1 MASDRWKKLLEKGS
15 DLASKGGQ
23 FVKDGIDS
31 GKEELHHRFN
41 DEGYQQGL
49 DEGKEQ
55 GLKEGLSKTI
65 QCLLE
70 VDAADTDMVRVLGQ
84 FWDLS
89 EADAKGYL
97 AQEKSNAAI
106 RALSHYLKAE
116 MAWPNAEIEDFLA
129 AHHVR
134 DQLEDNPKLWKYE
147 KNPAKLY
154 KMLQG

>member
-49 DEGKEQ
+49 EEGRDN

-70 VDAADTDMVRVLGQ
+70 VNADDADMIRVLGQ
-84 FWDLS
+84 FWDLND
-89 EADAKGYL
+89 ADAKGYL

>member
-1 MASDRWKKLLEKGS
+1 MASDRWKKLIEKGS

-31 GKEELHHRFN
+31 GREELHHKFN
-41 DEGYQQGL
+41 DEGYRQGL
-49 DEGKEQ
+49 EEGKDQ
-55 GLKEGLSKTI
+55 GLSEGLEKTL
-65 QCLLE
+65 QCLYAAG
-70 VDAADTDMVRVLGQ
+70 VSDADMIRVLGQ

-89 EADAKGYL
+89 EADAQGHIAK
-97 AQEKSNAAI
+97 EKQDAAI
-106 RALSHYLKAE
+106 RTLTRFLKVE
-116 MAWPNAEIEDFLA
+116 KAWPDSEIDDFLA
-129 AHHVR
+129 VHHVR

>member
-1 MASDRWKKLLEKGS
+1 MANDRWKKLLEKGS
-15 DLASKGGQ
+15 GLASKGGQ
-23 FVKDGIDS
+23 FVKEGIDS

-41 DEGYQQGL
+41 DEGNQQGL
-49 DEGKEQ
+49 EEGRGN
-55 GLKEGLSKTI
+55 GLKEGLSRAI

-70 VDAADTDMVRVLGQ
+70 VDADDADMVRVLGQ
-84 FWDLS
+84 FWNLN

-147 KNPAKLY
+147 KNPAQLY
-154 KMLQG
+154 KMLQA

>member
-23 FVKDGIDS
+23 FVKEGIDS

-84 FWDLS
+84 IWDLS
-89 EADAKGYL
+89 AADAKGYL

-129 AHHVR
+129 AHHGR

>member
-49 DEGKEQ
+49 EEGREN

-70 VDAADTDMVRVLGQ
+70 VNADDADMIRVLGQ
-84 FWDLS
+84 FWDLND
-89 EADAKGYL
+89 ADAKGYL

-147 KNPAKLY
+147 KNPAKHY

>member
-23 FVKDGIDS
+23 FVKDSIDS

-49 DEGKEQ
+49 EEGREN

-70 VDAADTDMVRVLGQ
+70 VNADDADMIRVLGQ
-84 FWDLS
+84 FWDLND
-89 EADAKGYL
+89 ADAKGYL